1 MVKYKT
7 PAALEMA
14 VRNAARRSP
23 MDTNRAI
30 AGFYFHRLLCRVF
43 KGDDSRFVLKGGQSV
58 LARTLDARVTR
69 DIDLVA
75 QEESLE
81 EAIADLVQ
89 AASIDLDDFVS
100 FVFDRA
106 EQIKAEDEYR
116 CGTKVWFTPLMGTK
130 KLQPISIDLVV
141 DEVRGLEPEILAP
154 VDRLDIE
161 GLPVCDYRVCRVES
175 ALADKLLAM
184 MELHDGR
191 ASSRIKDIVD
201 ILVYAKTCSV
211 DGATLAERVEKEA
224 FARKIAMPKEFVAP
238 LWWKQNGSAQ
248 YTKMAR
254 QAGVLE
260 FAGNIAGAE
269 EVVNRL
275 YAPYFDRSMS
285 VCKWNPQTMRWE

>member
-1 MVKYKT
+1 
-7 PAALEMA
+7 
-14 VRNAARRSP
+14 

-30 AGFYFHRLLCRVF
+30 TGFYFHRLLCRVF
-43 KGDDSRFVLKGGQSV
+43 SQGTDRFVLKGGQGV

-89 AASIDLDDFVS
+89 AASIDLNDFVS

-116 CGTKVWFTPLMGTK
+116 CGTKVWFTPFMGTK

-184 MELHDGR
+184 IELHDGR

-224 FARKIAMPKEFVAP
+224 SARKMAMPKEFVAP

-248 YTKMAR
+248 YAKMAR
-254 QAGVLE
+254 QAGVLGL
-260 FAGNIAGAE
+260 AGNIAGAE

-275 YAPYFDRSMS
+275 YAPCFDRSMS

>member
-1 MVKYKT
+1 MKYKT

-30 AGFYFHRLLCRVF
+30 TGFYFHRLLCRVF
-43 KGDDSRFVLKGGQSV
+43 KGDDRHFVLKGGQGV

-89 AASIDLDDFVS
+89 AVSIDLGDFVS

-116 CGTKVWFTPLMGTK
+116 CGTKVWFTPFMGTK

-141 DEVRGLEPEILAP
+141 DEVQGLEPEILAP

-184 MELHDGR
+184 IELHDGR
-191 ASSRIKDIVD
+191 VSSRIKDIVD

-224 FARKIAMPKEFVAP
+224 SARKVAMPEEFVAP

-248 YTKMAR
+248 YVKMAK
-254 QAGVLE
+254 QAGVLDL
-260 FAGNIAGAE
+260 AGNIAEAE
-269 EVVNRL
+269 ELVNRL
-275 YAPYFDRSMS
+275 YAPCFDHSTNMR
-285 VCKWNPQTMRWE
+285 KWNPRTTSWE

>member
-1 MVKYKT
+1 MKYKT

-30 AGFYFHRLLCRVF
+30 TGFYFHRLLCRVF
-43 KGDDSRFVLKGGQSV
+43 LQGTDHFVLKGGQSV

-81 EAIADLVQ
+81 EAIADLVR

-106 EQIKAEDEYR
+106 EQIKADDEYR
-116 CGTKVWFTPLMGTK
+116 CGTKVWFTPFMGTK

-154 VDRLDIE
+154 ADRLDIE
-161 GLPVCDYRVCRVES
+161 GLPVCDYRVCRAES

-184 MELHDGR
+184 IEMHEGR
-191 ASSRIKDIVD
+191 VSSRIKDIVD
-201 ILVYAKTCSV
+201 ILVYAKTCFV
-211 DGATLAERVEKEA
+211 DGATLVERVEKEA
-224 FARKIAMPKEFVAP
+224 SARKVAMPEEFVAP

-248 YTKMAR
+248 YIKMAR
-254 QAGVLE
+254 QAGVLDL
-260 FAGNIAGAE
+260 AGNIAEAE
-269 EVVNRL
+269 EIVNRL
-275 YAPYFDRSMS
+275 YAPCFNRSAN
-285 VCKWNPQTMRWE
+285 VRKWNPQTMRWE

>member
-1 MVKYKT
+1 
-7 PAALEMA
+7 
-14 VRNAARRSP
+14 

-43 KGDDSRFVLKGGQSV
+43 KGGDSRFVLKGGQSV

-81 EAIADLVQ
+81 EAITDLVQ
-89 AASIDLDDFVS
+89 AASIDLNDFVS

-116 CGTKVWFTPLMGTK
+116 CGTKVWFTPFMGTK

-224 FARKIAMPKEFVAP
+224 SARKIAMPKEFVVP

-248 YTKMAR
+248 YAKMAR

-260 FAGNIAGAE
+260 LAGNIAGAE
-269 EVVNRL
+269 EIVNRL
-275 YAPYFDRSMS
+275 YAPCFDHSMN

>member
-1 MVKYKT
+1 MKYKT

-30 AGFYFHRLLCRVF
+30 TGFYFHRLLCRVF
-43 KGDDSRFVLKGGQSV
+43 SQGTDRFVLKGGQSV

-89 AASIDLDDFVS
+89 AASVDLDDFVS
-100 FVFDRA
+100 FTFDRA

-116 CGTKVWFTPLMGTK
+116 CGTKVWFTPFMGTK

-141 DEVRGLEPEILAP
+141 DEVRGLEPEVLTP
-154 VDRLDIE
+154 VDRLNID
-161 GLPVCDYRVCRVES
+161 GLSVCDYRVCRAES

-184 MELHDGR
+184 IELHDGR

-224 FARKIAMPKEFVAP
+224 SARKIAMPKEFVAP

-248 YTKMAR
+248 YAKMAR

-260 FAGNIAGAE
+260 LAGSIVGAE
-269 EVVNRL
+269 ELVNRL
-275 YAPYFDRSMS
+275 YAPCFDHSTNVR
-285 VCKWNPQTMRWE
+285 KWNPRTTSWE

>member
-1 MVKYKT
+1 
-7 PAALEMA
+7 
-14 VRNAARRSP
+14 

-43 KGDDSRFVLKGGQSV
+43 TGDDNRFVLKGGQSV

-89 AASIDLDDFVS
+89 AASVDLDDFVS
-100 FVFDRA
+100 FTFDRA

-116 CGTKVWFTPLMGTK
+116 CGTKVWFTPFMGTK

-141 DEVRGLEPEILAP
+141 DEVRGLEPEVLTP
-154 VDRLDIE
+154 VDRLNID
-161 GLPVCDYRVCRVES
+161 GLSVCDYRVCRAES

-184 MELHDGR
+184 LELHDGR

-201 ILVYAKTCSV
+201 ILVYAKTCSI

-224 FARKIAMPKEFVAP
+224 SARKVVMPGEFVTP

-248 YTKMAR
+248 YIKMAK
-254 QAGVLE
+254 QAGVLDL
-260 FAGNIAGAE
+260 AGSIAEAE
-269 EVVNRL
+269 GFVNRL
-275 YAPYFDRSMS
+275 YAPCFDHSTNARE
-285 VCKWNPQTMRWE
+285 WNPQTTRWE

>member
-1 MVKYKT
+1 MKYKT

-14 VRNAARRSP
+14 VRNAARESP

-30 AGFYFHRLLCRVF
+30 VGFYFHRFLCRVF
-43 KGDDSRFVLKGGQSV
+43 SEDDCRFVLKGGQSV

-81 EAIADLVQ
+81 EAVADLVR
-89 AASIDLDDFVS
+89 AASIDLEDFVS

-106 EQIKAEDEYR
+106 EQIKEEDEYR
-116 CGTKVWFTPLMGTK
+116 CGAKVWFTPFMGTK
-130 KLQPISIDLVV
+130 KLQPISIDLVI
-141 DEVRGLEPEILAP
+141 DEVRGLEPEVLAP
-154 VDRLDIE
+154 IDRLNIE

-175 ALADKLLAM
+175 ALPDKLLAM
-184 MELHDGR
+184 IEMHEGC

-201 ILVYAKTCSV
+201 ILVYAKTCFV
-211 DGATLAERVEKEA
+211 DGATLVERVEKEA
-224 FARKIAMPKEFVAP
+224 SARKVAMPEEFLAP

-248 YTKMAR
+248 YVKMAR
-254 QAGVLE
+254 QAGVLDL
-260 FAGNIAGAE
+260 AGNIAGAE

-275 YAPYFDRSMS
+275 YTPCFNHSANVR
-285 VCKWNPQTMRWE
+285 KWNPQTTGWE

>member
-14 VRNAARRSP
+14 VRNAARQSP

-116 CGTKVWFTPLMGTK
+116 CGTKVWFTPFMGTK

-141 DEVRGLEPEILAP
+141 DEVRGPEPEVLTP

-201 ILVYAKTCSV
+201 ILVYAKN
-211 DGATLAERVEKEA
+211 LLR
-224 FARKIAMPKEFVAP
+224 R
-238 LWWKQNGSAQ
+238 W
-248 YTKMAR
+248 
-254 QAGVLE
+254 
-260 FAGNIAGAE
+260 GNA
-269 EVVNRL
+269 
-275 YAPYFDRSMS
+275 
-285 VCKWNPQTMRWE
+285 C

>member
-14 VRNAARRSP
+14 VRNVARQSP

-43 KGDDSRFVLKGGQSV
+43 SQGADRFVLKGGQSV

-116 CGTKVWFTPLMGTK
+116 CGTKVWFTPFMGAK

-154 VDRLDIE
+154 ADRLDIE
-161 GLPVCDYRVCRVES
+161 WLPVCDYRVCRVES

-184 MELHDGR
+184 IELHDGR

-211 DGATLAERVEKEA
+211 DGATLAERVENEA
-224 FARKIAMPKEFVAP
+224 SARKIAMPKEFVAP
-238 LWWKQNGSAQ
+238 LWWKQNGSVQ
-248 YTKMAR
+248 YAKMAR

-260 FAGNIAGAE
+260 LAGNIAGAE

-275 YAPYFDRSMS
+275 YAPCFDRSMS

>member
-1 MVKYKT
+1 
-7 PAALEMA
+7 
-14 VRNAARRSP
+14 

-43 KGDDSRFVLKGGQSV
+43 TGDDNRFVLKGGQGV

-89 AASIDLDDFVS
+89 TASIDLDDFVS
-100 FVFDRA
+100 FVFDCA

-116 CGTKVWFTPLMGTK
+116 CGTKVCFTPFMGTK

-184 MELHDGR
+184 IELHDGR

-224 FARKIAMPKEFVAP
+224 SARKIAMPKEFVAP

-248 YTKMAR
+248 YAKMAR

-260 FAGNIAGAE
+260 LAGSIVGAE
-269 EVVNRL
+269 ELVNRL
-275 YAPYFDRSMS
+275 YAPCFDHSTNVR
-285 VCKWNPQTMRWE
+285 KWNPRTTSWE

>member
-1 MVKYKT
+1 MKYKT

-14 VRNAARRSP
+14 VRNAARRSQ

-30 AGFYFHRLLCRVF
+30 VGFYFHRLLCRIF
-43 KGDDSRFVLKGGQSV
+43 SKEDCYFVLKGGQSV

-106 EQIKAEDEYR
+106 EQIKEEDEYR
-116 CGTKVWFTPLMGTK
+116 CGAKVWFTPFMGAK
-130 KLQPISIDLVV
+130 KLQPISIDLVI
-141 DEVRGLEPEILAP
+141 DEVRGLEPEVLAP
-154 VDRLDIE
+154 VDRLNIE
-161 GLPVCDYRVCRVES
+161 GLPVCDYRVCRAES

-184 MELHDGR
+184 IELHDGCP
-191 ASSRIKDIVD
+191 SSRIKDIVD

-224 FARKIAMPKEFVAP
+224 SARKVAMPQEFVVP

-248 YTKMAR
+248 YVKMAR
-254 QAGVLE
+254 QAGVFDLAE
-260 FAGNIAGAE
+260 NIAGAE

-275 YAPYFDRSMS
+275 YAPCFGYSTDMR
-285 VCKWNPQTMRWE
+285 KWNPQTTRWE

>member
-1 MVKYKT
+1 MKYKT

-14 VRNAARRSP
+14 VRNAARQSP

-69 DIDLVA
+69 DDLIA

-89 AASIDLDDFVS
+89 ATSIDLNDFVS

-116 CGTKVWFTPLMGTK
+116 CGTKVWFTPFMGTK

-224 FARKIAMPKEFVAP
+224 AARKIAMPKEFVAP

-248 YTKMAR
+248 YAKMAR

-260 FAGNIAGAE
+260 LAGNITGAE

-275 YAPYFDRSMS
+275 YAPCFDHSTN

>member
-1 MVKYKT
+1 MKYKT

-30 AGFYFHRLLCRVF
+30 TGFYFHRLLCRVF
-43 KGDDSRFVLKGGQSV
+43 LQGTDHFVLKGGQSV

-89 AASIDLDDFVS
+89 AASIDLEDFVS

-106 EQIKAEDEYR
+106 EQIKEEDEYR
-116 CGTKVWFTPLMGTK
+116 CGAKVWFTPFMGTK
-130 KLQPISIDLVV
+130 KLQPISIDLVI
-141 DEVRGLEPEILAP
+141 DEVRGLEPEVLAP
-154 VDRLDIE
+154 IDRLNIE

-184 MELHDGR
+184 IEMHEGR

-201 ILVYAKTCSV
+201 ILVYAKNLLRRWGYACRESR
-211 DGATLAERVEKEA
+211 ER
-224 FARKIAMPKEFVAP
+224 
-238 LWWKQNGSAQ
+238 
-248 YTKMAR
+248 
-254 QAGVLE
+254 
-260 FAGNIAGAE
+260 
-269 EVVNRL
+269 
-275 YAPYFDRSMS
+275 S
-285 VCKWNPQTMRWE
+285 VCPQGGNAGRVRGASLVETKWFCTVRKDGEAGGGT

>member
-1 MVKYKT
+1 MKYKT

-14 VRNAARRSP
+14 VRNAARQSQ

-30 AGFYFHRLLCRVF
+30 VGFYFHRLLCRIF
-43 KGDDSRFVLKGGQSV
+43 SEDDCCFVLKGGQSV

-89 AASIDLDDFVS
+89 AASIDLEDFVS

-106 EQIKAEDEYR
+106 EQIKEKDEYR
-116 CGTKVWFTPLMGTK
+116 CGAKVWFTPFMGTK
-130 KLQPISIDLVV
+130 KLQPISIDLVI
-141 DEVRGLEPEILAP
+141 DEVQGLEPEVLAP
-154 VDRLDIE
+154 IDRLNIE
-161 GLPVCDYRVCRVES
+161 GLPVSDYRVCRAES

-184 MELHDGR
+184 IEMHEGR

-224 FARKIAMPKEFVAP
+224 AARKIAMPKEFVAP

-248 YTKMAR
+248 YAKMAR

-260 FAGNIAGAE
+260 LAGNIAGAE

-275 YAPYFDRSMS
+275 YAPCFDHSTN

>member
-1 MVKYKT
+1 MKYKT

-14 VRNAARRSP
+14 VRDAARQSP

-30 AGFYFHRLLCRVF
+30 TGFYFHRLLCRVF
-43 KGDDSRFVLKGGQSV
+43 SQGTDRFVLKGGQGV

-75 QEESLE
+75 QEEGLE
-81 EAIADLVQ
+81 EAIVDLVQ
-89 AASIDLDDFVS
+89 LASIDLDDFVS
-100 FVFDRA
+100 FAFDRA

-116 CGTKVWFTPLMGTK
+116 CGAKVWFIPFMGTK

-141 DEVRGLEPEILAP
+141 DEVRGLEPEVLAP
-154 VDRLDIE
+154 VDRLNIE
-161 GLPVCDYRVCRVES
+161 GLPVCDYRVCRAES

-184 MELHDGR
+184 IELHDGR

-201 ILVYAKTCSV
+201 ILVYARTCSV

-224 FARKIAMPKEFVAP
+224 SARKVAMPKEFVAP

-248 YTKMAR
+248 YVKMAK
-254 QAGVLE
+254 QAGVLDL
-260 FAGNIAGAE
+260 AGNITEAE
-269 EVVNRL
+269 ELVNRL
-275 YAPYFDRSMS
+275 YAPCFDHSMNA
-285 VCKWNPQTMRWE
+285 CKWNPQTMRWE